1 MNWSEIGK
9 SVAKAAPM
17 IGGLLG
23 GPAGGAVGAMVA
35 SAVGVDNDP
44 SAVAN
49 VLQADPEAL
58 LRIRELE
65 LKNTAELQRMQIGAE
80 TARLA
85 QINQTIRAEEA
96 SNDAY
101 VRRWRPTYGY
111 AAAFTWSAQMIG
123 LMIIVGYVVVKS
135 PTSASAVI
143 SALAGLLGPLMVLW
157 GVALSILGVSISKR
171 SQDKQVA
178 AGQQPPPGLLSVI
191 AQRFAG
197 ATEQNNVRE

>member
-9 SVAKAAPM
+9 SVAKAAPL

-23 GPAGGAVGAMVA
+23 GPAGGAVGVMVA

-44 SAVAN
+44 AAVAN
-49 VLQADPEAL
+49 ALQADPAAL
-58 LRIRELE
+58 TRIRELE
-65 LKNTAELQRMQIGAE
+65 LTRAAELQRMQIEAE
-80 TARLA
+80 TARLGE
-85 QINQTIRAEEA
+85 INRTIRAEAA

-111 AAAFTWSAQMIG
+111 AAAFTWSAQMIA
-123 LMIIVGYVVVKS
+123 LMIIVGYVVVKA
-135 PTSASAVI
+135 PTSASTVI

-157 GVALSILGVSISKR
+157 GVALSILGVSIAKR
-171 SQDKQVA
+171 SQDKQIA
-178 AGQQPPPGLLSVI
+178 AGQQLPPGLLSVI

-197 ATEQNNVRE
+197 RQQNNLRD